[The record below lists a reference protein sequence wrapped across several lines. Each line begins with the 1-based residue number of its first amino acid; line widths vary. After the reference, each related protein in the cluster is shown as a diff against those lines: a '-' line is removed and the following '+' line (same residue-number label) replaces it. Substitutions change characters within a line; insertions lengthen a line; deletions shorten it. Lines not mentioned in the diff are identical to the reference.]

1 MLTQE
6 LRQSSINQSSNPAS
20 KLGGL
25 VEQVKAKA
33 EATFHSSSSG
43 SRDTYSI
50 GAYYGTSA
58 TAAVT
63 VPKPTPEAAAVTAS
77 EPAPEAAAAQVIQPA
92 ASLAVTVAIAAAD
105 EAAANTAAAE
115 TLDCTSLFAAQD
127 QAQRQHGLLRS
138 LLSLPQRGLQSLRRQ
153 LLRLRP

>member
-6 LRQSSINQSSNPAS
+6 IRKASIKQSTNPAS

-25 VEQVKAKA
+25 VEQVTAKA
-33 EATFHSSSSG
+33 EATCHSSNSSSSTSSG
-43 SRDTYSI
+43 SRETYTI

-63 VPKPTPEAAAVTAS
+63 DP

-92 ASLAVTVAIAAAD
+92 AGTAAVAAAD
-105 EAAANTAAAE
+105 EAAAKEAAAE
-115 TLDCTSLFAAQD
+115 TLDCTDLFAVLP
-127 QAQRQHGLLRS
+127 QAQRQRGLLRS
-138 LLSLPQRGLQSLRRQ
+138 LLLLLQRGLRSLRRQ
-153 LLRLRP
+153 LLRLRPRASPKQ